1 VEDVLLATL
10 ILIGVALLILIVAG
24 GFIAWKVARPDERA
38 LARRIGKL
46 RFRDKLAFGRRLMR
60 DPRVP
65 WPAKIIAAAVVVYVA
80 SPIDLIPDF
89 IPVLGHVDD
98 LLVALIG
105 GALLLGRFRVTS
117 SKSTYASTKR
127 EPRISGNWRQQPDGR
142 THSRRAEQRPHS
154 FHTLDW
160 RARSATR
167 ARVQALQA

>member
-1 VEDVLLATL
+1 VTDILLATL

-24 GFIAWKVARPDERA
+24 GFIAWKVLRSDERA
-38 LARRIGKL
+38 LMRRIGKL
-46 RFRDKLAFGRRLMR
+46 RFRDKLAFGRDLMR

-105 GALLLGRFRVTS
+105 GLLLLRSVPRHVVEEHLRE
-117 SKSTYASTKR
+117 YEVRDEDKR
-127 EPRISGNWRQQPDGR
+127 RLE
-142 THSRRAEQRPHS
+142 T
-154 FHTLDW
+154 T
-160 RARSATR
+160 T
-167 ARVQALQA
+167 